1 MTVCLQDD
9 VPGGGGSLEDE
20 VAKEFLQDQVQQHA
34 KVTTEHITKAFADNA
49 AGVRNKS

>member
-34 KVTTEHITKAFADNA
+34 KVTTEYKVIGRSKKF
-49 AGVRNKS
+49 SSI